1 MGRKKAPQVVKYDI
15 TEVNI
20 VFGIFIF
27 ILGIIVLLSYFA
39 PVDSG
44 KILVTIG
51 KFLGISTFPLS
62 FLLINISLKK
72 LGFCYAANQNLSSFF
87 QLILFFLIGSY
98 EYLGNFASY
107 SCKLVSGSLDIVAFL
122 GNCHVGYFL
131 GGFLADALGNFLAK
145 FILVITMILVASLSF
160 NLSLANIWVKILKIF
175 EMIAKIFSSIYDQI
189 KGLFLATNLYM
200 EQKKAA
206 RETKL
211 VSEDEIDDEDE
222 EDRIINSKYWQNNEK
237 DIEPLKPNHN
247 QYNNEAKEPP
257 WKELA
262 RQKSV
267 NLDVDKKNLQVD
279 KAINYIEG
287 DEDPSDLTKELAEN
301 ATSEEALQ
309 NLVLKFSDWINPP
322 VSELDKYELPK
333 QDRKEIERNSEIIER
348 SFRSFGINVKVQR
361 ELCKIGPS
369 VSQYVVAIAE
379 GVTVDSIKRRSSD
392 LKSHLSAVG
401 EIRMQQIDGTPY
413 IGIEVPNK
421 VRNIVRFREMME
433 TLSKSY
439 KSHKLGVTLG
449 KAIDGSTVVYDLQKM
464 PHLLIAGT
472 TGSGKSILTN
482 TLLMSLL
489 MTKSPDELRLIIVD
503 PKKVDFA
510 DYDGIPHLLT
520 PLITGETDKVMNAIK
535 WSVEEMDRR
544 YTILA
549 EARVKN
555 ISEYNDVM
563 GFSAMP
569 FIVIIID
576 EVADLMMTT
585 GKAFEGEVTRIAQ
598 KARAVGIHLILATQ
612 RPSVNVI
619 TGILK
624 GNLPA
629 HVALRVNSNTDSR
642 VVLDQP
648 GAEDLLGNGDMLA
661 QIESNKVRRLQGAFI
676 SGDEIKRIVAFIKEQ
691 YESYSNEPNYLE
703 SVNSSQKWDSQRKS
717 FVEYSQSENIP
728 SDSDLSV
735 EKIEVLKIIKRAGK
749 ASASLL
755 QTHMKI
761 GYNKSSRLV
770 AELQEEGF
778 LGENLGGTKGYT
790 INWDKVNEYTD
801 SEPVGFTSKAE
812 DSIYGDM
819 DELEGIASVNR

>member
-1 MGRKKAPQVVKYDI
+1 
-15 TEVNI
+15 
-20 VFGIFIF
+20 
-27 ILGIIVLLSYFA
+27 
-39 PVDSG
+39 
-44 KILVTIG
+44 
-51 KFLGISTFPLS
+51 
-62 FLLINISLKK
+62 
-72 LGFCYAANQNLSSFF
+72 
-87 QLILFFLIGSY
+87 
-98 EYLGNFASY
+98 
-107 SCKLVSGSLDIVAFL
+107 
-122 GNCHVGYFL
+122 
-131 GGFLADALGNFLAK
+131 
-145 FILVITMILVASLSF
+145 
-160 NLSLANIWVKILKIF
+160 
-175 EMIAKIFSSIYDQI
+175 
-189 KGLFLATNLYM
+189 
-200 EQKKAA
+200 
-206 RETKL
+206 
-211 VSEDEIDDEDE
+211 
-222 EDRIINSKYWQNNEK
+222 
-237 DIEPLKPNHN
+237 
-247 QYNNEAKEPP
+247 
-257 WKELA
+257 
-262 RQKSV
+262 
-267 NLDVDKKNLQVD
+267 
-279 KAINYIEG
+279 
-287 DEDPSDLTKELAEN
+287 
-301 ATSEEALQ
+301 
-309 NLVLKFSDWINPP
+309 
-322 VSELDKYELPK
+322 
-333 QDRKEIERNSEIIER
+333 
-348 SFRSFGINVKVQR
+348 
-361 ELCKIGPS
+361 
-369 VSQYVVAIAE
+369 
-379 GVTVDSIKRRSSD
+379 
-392 LKSHLSAVG
+392 
-401 EIRMQQIDGTPY
+401 
-413 IGIEVPNK
+413 
-421 VRNIVRFREMME
+421 
-433 TLSKSY
+433 
-439 KSHKLGVTLG
+439 
-449 KAIDGSTVVYDLQKM
+449 M

-717 FVEYSQSENIP
+717 FVEYSQGENIP

-790 INWDKVNEYTD
+790 INWDKVNEYTAD